1 MLFQPRNSDP
11 TSSARL
17 FFQSKMWSIS
27 SRLAAIAAAV
37 LIWSVVV
44 SGTAI
49 AQSSIEVSKNSHSA
63 QNGPPA
69 DVPFEISN
77 PKHKKFSEVDAV
89 RIYTQACDLLAR
101 SVRPEHPPQLRP
113 KFRLVLGTDSDEFVR
128 DAAETEIHLKS
139 WNPEKFA
146 QGVVIVA
153 LREVVPRPDLARLA
167 RLSVSMATSAVDVS
181 ELGNH

>member
-1 MLFQPRNSDP
+1 MPFQPRRLNPAPSVKSFLKSKVWS
-11 TSSARL
+11 TSSSL
-17 FFQSKMWSIS
+17 FV
-27 SRLAAIAAAV
+27 IAATV
-37 LIWSVVV
+37 LIWTVVA
-44 SGTAI
+44 SGVAM
-49 AQSSIEVSKNSHSA
+49 AQASIEVSKASNSA
-63 QNGPPA
+63 QNGSPA
-69 DVPFEISN
+69 DPPFEVSN
-77 PKHKKFSEVDAV
+77 PKHRKFPEVDAL

-113 KFRLVLGTDSDEFVR
+113 RFRLVLGTDSDEFVR

-181 ELGNH
+181 DLGNH